1 MHPATYLFVSDLH
14 LDASLP
20 EAVEQFLGFLAGEA
34 RAADGLY
41 ILGDL
46 FEAWV
51 GDDDPEPCRSRVC
64 EALRA
69 YTRDGHRAWVVR
81 GNRDFLFGPGF
92 EARTG
97 CTLLPDP
104 VRVTIGAF
112 DAFVSHGDVLCT
124 DDHAYQALRSIVR
137 RPSWQERFKALPLA
151 ARRAIADAA
160 RAGSRAHTGRTTYD
174 VMDVNA
180 NVVVTALRVTGTRLM
195 VHGHTHRPGIHALTV
210 DGERA
215 TRIVLGD
222 WYTQGSVLRVHDDG
236 RYALV
241 SLPRAT
247 CDRP

>member
-1 MHPATYLFVSDLH
+1 MPASTYLFVSDLH

-20 EAVEQFLGFLAGEA
+20 AAVDQFLGFLERDACE
-34 RAADGLY
+34 ADGLY

-69 YTRDGHRAWVVR
+69 YTATGRPCWVVR
-81 GNRDFLFGPGF
+81 GNRDFLFGRGF

-104 VRVTIGAF
+104 VRITIGAF
-112 DAFVSHGDVLCT
+112 DAFVSHGDLLCT
-124 DDHAYQALRSIVR
+124 DDHAYQQLRSIVR
-137 RPSWQERFKALPLA
+137 QPDFQSRFTALPLA
-151 ARRAIADAA
+151 ARRAMADAA
-160 RAGSRAHTGRTTYD
+160 RKGSKAHTGRAAYT

-180 NVVVTALRVTGTRLM
+180 AAVLAALRVTGSNLM
-195 VHGHTHRPGIHALTV
+195 IHGHTHRPGIHTLDV
-210 DGERA
+210 DGEAA

-222 WYTQGSVLRVHDDG
+222 WYEQGSVLRVQDDG
-236 RYALV
+236 QYALLT
-241 SLPRAT
+241 LPRA
-247 CDRP
+247 